1 MPGKTIG
8 EKTEEILSSLTI
20 RQKARLLYGMDFW
33 YVPGDLAGGSLSRIM
48 LTDGPHGMRKQCGEA
63 DMIGLNESVPAVCY
77 PCESLLACSWDP
89 ALAGEVGHAIGE
101 ECVKEHVAVILGPGV
116 NHKRDP
122 LCGRNFEYFSEDPV
136 LSGAMG
142 TGYVKGV
149 QSTGTA
155 ACVKHFACNS
165 QENGRMYTDSLVDER
180 ALREIY
186 CRQFE
191 TIVKEAKPAC
201 VMTAYNLVN
210 GAYCS
215 ENETLMTEIARKEW
229 GYDGVF
235 MTDWSG
241 MRDQIKA
248 YNAGL
253 DLEMPGTVES
263 DLDLERAV
271 AAGTLSEETLN
282 KHARRMIRLIL
293 EAQAEKKEPAPDFLM
308 QHLTL
313 AERAAEESAVLLKNE
328 GVLPFN
334 PEESVLVIG
343 EFAETPRWQGMGSS
357 KINPVS
363 LVTPLEAFAEQG
375 ISTVY
380 AKGYREE
387 STDADEGLIREAAEL
402 AEQYKQV
409 VIFAGLPDTCES
421 EGFDRTTLSM
431 PDSHNKLIEAVLA
444 VRPDAAVVLFAG
456 APITMPWK
464 DRADAILFM
473 YFPGCMVGRAAVSLL
488 TGRKNPC
495 GKLAETFAVSYEDT
509 PASRY
514 YQKNEDFAEY
524 RESIFT
530 GYRWYDTVRKDVLF
544 PFGHGLSYTSFA
556 YSDLGIRSDLLPE
569 GGETEVSLTVKN
581 TGTREGKETVQLYIA
596 ACNSSVFRP
605 AKELKAFRK
614 VSLRAGEETRVC
626 FRLKTSDFSYYSV
639 KKHAFVTE
647 EGNYSVLIGASSCD
661 IRLCGEIRC
670 EGCAAEDDAE
680 GKAIYPAYYDAEALS
695 GEIPAEQ
702 FYALAGLNPPAKR
715 NKSVITEYSII
726 RDLQYSK
733 GGKAMYEQLIGKA
746 KSNPD
751 KKTAETNLKVALG
764 MPVMCMFMGNKP
776 RSVVDAYIRQMN
788 ADPEDQKK

>member
-1 MPGKTIG
+1 MTDKTIE
-8 EKTEEILSSLTI
+8 EKAEEILASLTTKE
-20 RQKARLLYGMDFW
+20 KARLLYGLDFW
-33 YVPGDLAGGSLSRIM
+33 YVPGDLASGRLSRIM
-48 LTDGPHGMRKQCGEA
+48 LTDGPHGLRKQCGEA

-77 PCESLLACSWDP
+77 PSESLLACSWDP
-89 ALAGEVGHAIGE
+89 SLAKEIGSAIGE
-101 ECVKEHVAVILGPGV
+101 ECVKEGVAVILGPGV

-142 TGYVKGV
+142 AEYVKGV

-165 QENGRMYTDSLVDER
+165 QENGRMYADSLVDER

-186 CRQFE
+186 LKQFE
-191 TIVKEAKPAC
+191 TILKDAEPAC
-201 VMTAYNLVN
+201 VMTAYNQVN
-210 GAYCS
+210 GTFCS
-215 ENETLMTEIARKEW
+215 ENKTLMTDIARKEW

-241 MRDQIKA
+241 MRDQIRA

-271 AAGTLSEETLN
+271 EAGTLSEETLN
-282 KHARRMIRLIL
+282 EHARRIIRLIL
-293 EAQAEKKEPAPDFLM
+293 KAQAEKKEPAPDFLD
-308 QHLTL
+308 QHLIL
-313 AERAAEESAVLLKNE
+313 AERAAEESAVLLKND
-328 GVLPFN
+328 GVLPFH
-334 PEESVLVIG
+334 PEEPVLVIG
-343 EFAETPRWQGMGSS
+343 EFAETPRFQGMGSS

-363 LVTPLEAFAEQG
+363 LVTPLEAFAERG

-380 AKGYREE
+380 AKGYREN
-387 STDADEGLIREAAEL
+387 STDADETLIREAVEL
-402 AEQYKQV
+402 AEKYRQV
-409 VIFAGLPDTCES
+409 VLFAGLPDTCES

-444 VRPDAAVVLFAG
+444 VRPDTAVVLFCG
-456 APITMPWK
+456 APVTMPWK
-464 DRADAILFM
+464 DRAGAILLM
-473 YFPGCMVGRAAVSLL
+473 YLSGCMAGRAAVSLI
-488 TGRKNPC
+488 TGKTNPC
-495 GKLAETFAVSYEDT
+495 GKLAETFALSYADT

-514 YQKNEDFAEY
+514 YQKNEDYAEY

-530 GYRWYDTVRKDVLF
+530 GYRWYDTVKKDVLF
-544 PFGHGLSYTSFA
+544 PFGHGLSYTSFS
-556 YSDLGIRSDLLPE
+556 YSDLAFRSGLLSE
-569 GGETEVSLTVKN
+569 DGETEVSLTVRN
-581 TGTREGKETVQLYIA
+581 TGTRDGKETVQLYVS
-596 ACNSSVFRP
+596 ACSSSVFRP

-614 VSLRAGEETRVC
+614 VFLRAGEEKRVS
-626 FRLKTSDFSYYSV
+626 FRLKASDFSYYSV

-647 EGNYSVLIGASSCD
+647 EGNYAVMIGASSRD
-661 IRLCGEIRC
+661 IRLRGEIRC
-670 EGCAAEDDAE
+670 EGCAAEE
-680 GKAIYPAYYDAEALS
+680 TEEKTLWPAYYDAKALS

-702 FYALAGLNPPAKR
+702 FYALAGLTPPKER
-715 NKSVITEYSII
+715 DRSVITEYSII

-776 RSVVDAYIRQMN
+776 RSVVDAYIRRMN
-788 ADPEDQKK
+788 TDPEDQKN